1 MKIILFSGSFL
12 DSSPLISQCLFYM
25 RHLQVRYFLSDTTHL
40 ISKLVNEVQESLHPL
55 NFILLVSIHYPTHRC
70 KEAFILS
77 SNISVTFMH
86 LINIPYLS
94 FPSHAYTS
102 WKASN
107 HICTLVIQLTSPPGY
122 NLVQWFPSQDDP
134 QNQLELVVITSS
146 DPGPPQS
153 ELVRMRF
160 RNVHADITALE
171 IPVISWVYLPLIWY
185 TFS

>member
-1 MKIILFSGSFL
+1 
-12 DSSPLISQCLFYM
+12 
-25 RHLQVRYFLSDTTHL
+25 
-40 ISKLVNEVQESLHPL
+40 
-55 NFILLVSIHYPTHRC
+55 
-70 KEAFILS
+70 
-77 SNISVTFMH
+77 MH